1 MTQKAE
7 KKPKSTKKGRDLHYE
22 IARHR
27 LNTLEINQLLTQGSL
42 GESDLRRLKKL
53 FLQDATDRIEENIS
67 PLEWQEILE
76 ERIVISPSK
85 KELSLIAQ
93 MLCLV

>member
-1 MTQKAE
+1 MTRKAE
-7 KKPKSTKKGRDLHYE
+7 KKPKAAPESQDLHHE
-22 IARHR
+22 IVRHR
-27 LNTLEINQLLTQGSL
+27 LNTLEINQLLTQGAL
-42 GESDLRRLKKL
+42 GRADLKRLKKL
-53 FLQDATDRIEENIS
+53 FLQDATDRIEETIS